1 MILQARDES
10 GLGVGLGWLWWQR
23 WREVEEVTESLAL
36 ITSKARPREYSFHV
50 GAFIM
55 AKTRGRASHP
65 ALLLHLLRPAI
76 GTFSRTHCPLLAS
89 DLHRAPEGQTLAFYK
104 LPFHPCHT
112 GTHRGRCV
120 TTQTDPTAESF
131 PYRPLPKVRVC

>member
-1 MILQARDES
+1 MQVDGEGGEGVLKSGSHSSEFTKQGESQFGDDERD
-10 GLGVGLGWLWWQR
+10 
-23 WREVEEVTESLAL
+23 SL
-36 ITSKARPREYSFHV
+36 
-50 GAFIM
+50 M

-120 TTQTDPTAESF
+120 KTQTDPTAESF